1 MSNSAFQCCAT
12 QLYNIVILIVLS
24 MYLSDEYLVKLVS
37 LSEER
42 RNMNSK
48 VALIDGETMP

>member
-1 MSNSAFQCCAT
+1 
-12 QLYNIVILIVLS
+12 
-24 MYLSDEYLVKLVS
+24 MYLNDEYLVKLVS

-42 RNMNSK
+42 MNMKSK

>member
-24 MYLSDEYLVKLVS
+24 MYLNDEYLVKLVS